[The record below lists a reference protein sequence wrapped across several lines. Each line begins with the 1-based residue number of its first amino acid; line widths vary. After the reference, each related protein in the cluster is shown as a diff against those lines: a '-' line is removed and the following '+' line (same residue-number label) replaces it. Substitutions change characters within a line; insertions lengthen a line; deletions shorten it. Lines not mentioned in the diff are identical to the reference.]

1 MTKRIV
7 VIGGGIAGISTAYSC
22 SLIDS
27 TARVVLVE
35 AENQLAYH
43 TTGRSAALLY
53 ENYGAASV
61 RGLTRASLDFFH
73 NTPEDLIDAPLLSL
87 RPLIHVG
94 TAKQSEL
101 IDELIEEGA
110 DGTQPT
116 EEISVKEALELFPA
130 LNTSQ
135 LERAIVETG
144 TADIDVAALHQAFV
158 RGFRQH
164 GGEITTSTRVDS
176 ATKKKSS
183 WKIETTTGE
192 LEADVVINAAGAWGD
207 HVAKRAGIEPI
218 GLQPKRRTA
227 FMVNAPASDTSQWAM
242 LDDAAHSW
250 YIKPDGPQLLCS
262 PADETPSEACD
273 AKPLE
278 EDIALAI
285 DRINEATTLNV
296 RSVNSSWAGL
306 RTFTSDR
313 SMVIG
318 PDPEEPSFVWCVGQG
333 GTGIQTSPA
342 AGQLTAELTINGETS
357 ESLANLNL
365 DGLLPNRLRRP
376 R

>member
-1 MTKRIV
+1 MTQRIV
-7 VIGGGIAGISTAYSC
+7 VIGGGIAGISTAHSC

-27 TARVVLVE
+27 STQVTLVE

-53 ENYGAASV
+53 ENYGAPSV

-73 NTPEDLIDAPLLSL
+73 NTPEGLTDAPLLSL

-101 IDELIEEGA
+101 IDELIKEGA

-130 LNTSQ
+130 LNTIH

-164 GGEITTSTRVDS
+164 GGEITTSARVDS
-176 ATKKKSS
+176 ATKERNG

-207 HVAKRAGIEPI
+207 HVAKRAGIETI
-218 GLQPKRRTA
+218 GLHPKRRTA
-227 FMVNAPASDTSQWAM
+227 FMVNAPVLETSQWAM

-250 YIKPDGPQLLCS
+250 YVKPDGPQLLCS
-262 PADETPSEACD
+262 PADETPSDPCD

-278 EDIALAI
+278 EDIARAI
-285 DRINEATTLNV
+285 ERINEATTLNI
-296 RSVNSSWAGL
+296 RSINSSWAGL

-318 PDPEEPSFVWCVGQG
+318 PDPEEPSFIWCVGQG

-342 AGQLTAELTINGETS
+342 AGQLTAELAINGETS
-357 ESLANLNL
+357 ESLSNLNL

-376 R
+376 L